1 MKYTV
6 VLTEKGDGNVMVA
19 VPGLPDCTVE
29 ATTRDEA
36 LEKARETIN
45 RMMNRSEILQLD
57 VGPEPDSGN
66 LHFGTPWEWFGAF
79 KNNPTWGK
87 LFDELERQRDSDRGI

>member
-6 VLTEKGDGNVMVA
+6 LLTEKRDGSVMIA

-36 LEKARETIN
+36 LKRARESIN
-45 RMMNRSEILQLD
+45 RMMSRSEILQLD
-57 VGPEPDSGN
+57 VGTEPDSKSR
-66 LHFGTPWEWFGAF
+66 HFGTPWEWFGTF
-79 KNNPTWGK
+79 KDEPTWGQ
-87 LFDELERQRDSDRGI
+87 LFDEIERQRNNDKGI